1 VYGQGGEGDTM
12 SRSGNPSSKLRHL
25 SDGCLVGAGLASAAT
40 AQSADSTTKAAR
52 LEASEVC

>member
-25 SDGCLVGAGLASAAT
+25 SDGGGLASAAT
-40 AQSADSTTKAAR
+40 AQSADSTTTATR

>member
-1 VYGQGGEGDTM
+1 MILWKTVGYSGYLDTQM
-12 SRSGNPSSKLRHL
+12 TASLSHNRLFGRSW
-25 SDGCLVGAGLASAAT
+25 AIASAAT